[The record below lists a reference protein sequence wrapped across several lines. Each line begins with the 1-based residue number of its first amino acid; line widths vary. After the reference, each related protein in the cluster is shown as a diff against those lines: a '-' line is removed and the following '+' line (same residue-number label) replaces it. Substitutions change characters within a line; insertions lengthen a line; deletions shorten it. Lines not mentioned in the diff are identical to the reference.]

1 LRHGAEPVRAGND
14 PGGAVAGGEVIKQP
28 DRVADLVVAG
38 LGRAAP
44 VCVQVLMTLPGQRGP
59 EVQRGKLEVAQ
70 HVGHA
75 CQHPRIGEARPEHLA
90 LVDQVG
96 QPGGT
101 HLLMNLD
108 PGLVALGG
116 QQLSEPG
123 TDRLQLRAV
132 EDPGQ
137 RRVAVAVE
145 PPSGLCIHGGLGD
158 AKLGERGDHIHGRN
172 LRAAVLAWRATLLT
186 TESVVGGRN
195 RLPNP

>member
-123 TDRLQLRAV
+123 TDRLQLR
-132 EDPGQ
+132 GN
-137 RRVAVAVE
+137 
-145 PPSGLCIHGGLGD
+145 
-158 AKLGERGDHIHGRN
+158 HIHGRN
-172 LRAAVLAWRATLLT
+172 LRAAVLAWRATLLA